1 MFLFVFLKE
10 LVRKDEK
17 DQYVLPGNIIIIISS
32 RLKIKC
38 GTYVVHHLG
47 R

>member
-17 DQYVLPGNIIIIISS
+17 DQYFLPGNIIII